1 MGRTSPIRFAAL
13 ALALLTVAA
22 VLFGALNFE
31 QRRKYQTPDDG
42 VTWRDTMDGVQA
54 LAVDQAG
61 PGQRAG
67 IKPGDY
73 VRAVNNVEVRRA
85 TQVTRQLFR
94 SGVWSRATYRLER
107 NRVPFETSLIVA
119 PQDTSSSIKAYLA
132 FVGLLYLFIGL
143 FIFAKRWSAPRAI
156 HFYIFCLVSFI
167 LYSFSSTG
175 KLNAFDWIVYWAN
188 VMALL
193 LQPAL
198 FLHFAM
204 VFPERKSWV
213 ERRRWLLGAIYAPA
227 ALLLLAH
234 ITVATQT
241 LGFLLPSL
249 ETRWLLDRVAVIHLA
264 AYFVAAAAIFE
275 HTYRH
280 AEGIALKQQLKW
292 VTRGTLLG
300 TMPFVLLYA
309 IPFFLG
315 AIPRPWMKLSALS
328 LILIPL
334 TFGYAIVRYRL
345 MDVDIIFKRGVAY
358 TLATASI
365 VAFYFLVVAGLG
377 EFFRTSIPS
386 TGTIGWLLAIVITAL
401 LFQPVK
407 DWIQYRLDRFFY
419 RDRYDYRRTLLEFG
433 RELSSEV
440 HLEKL
445 EGSIVD
451 RLSRTLLVDRIGI
464 FLEDPLEPGRF
475 YLAKSF
481 GLSYESHLDLGFLD
495 PERPELRRGYL
506 FYESPRSVR
515 TEPEALRPTLAQLD
529 LHYYIPCKAQ
539 NRTIAFLGLGK
550 TIDSDFLSSE
560 DVELLQTIAGYVA
573 IAIENARLYQS
584 LELKAAQ
591 VERLKDFSENIIE
604 SINVGIL
611 AADWDDRIE
620 SWNSPLERIYGV
632 PRQEAVGKRLE
643 ELFPAELLA
652 ELALRR
658 EEPRVSCLYKFRLKN
673 REGRTLIT
681 NIFIT
686 PLLGKSQDALGRLLI
701 FDDITERVQFENQL
715 MQAERLTSIGLLAA
729 GVAHEVN
736 TPLAVI
742 SNYAQMLAKQIT
754 ADDQKSKL
762 LDKIIKQ
769 TFRASEIINA
779 LLNFSRT
786 TGSEFSEVDL
796 NKIIQETLAL
806 LEHQFK
812 VSHVEVLSQFERQ
825 IPVIQGNAGKLQQ
838 VFLNLFLNA
847 KDAMPNGGT
856 LTISTA
862 SRDSVVQVEVTD
874 SGAGIAR
881 ENLHRI
887 YDPFF
892 TTKATREGTGLGLAV
907 TYGIVQEHAGKIQ
920 VSSAPGKGTSFRLE
934 FPTVRKPVNV

>member
-1 MGRTSPIRFAAL
+1 MRFAAV
-13 ALALLTVAA
+13 ALAILTVAA
-22 VLFGALNFE
+22 VIFGALNFD
-31 QRRKYQTPDDG
+31 QRRKYASPDDG
-42 VTWRDTMDGVQA
+42 VTWRDTLQGVQS
-54 LAVDQAG
+54 LAVDLAG

-73 VRAVNNVEVRRA
+73 VGAVNGVEVHRV

-94 SGVWSRATYRLER
+94 AGAWSHADYKLER
-107 NRVPFETSLIVA
+107 HGTPFETSLIVA
-119 PQDTSSSIKAYLA
+119 PQDISSSIKTYLA
-132 FVGLLYLFIGL
+132 FVGLLYLFIGV
-143 FIFAKRWSAPRAI
+143 FIFVKRWSAPKAV
-156 HFYIFCLVSFI
+156 HFYVFCLVSFI

-175 KLNAFDWIVYWAN
+175 KLNTFDWIIYWSN
-188 VMALL
+188 VVALL

-198 FLHFAM
+198 FLHFAL

-213 ERRRWLLGAIYAPA
+213 EKHAWVLPAVYAPGL
-227 ALLLLAH
+227 LLLLAH

-241 LGFLLPSL
+241 LGFLVPSL
-249 ETRWLLDRVAVIHLA
+249 ETRWLLDRVAMIHLA
-264 AYFVAAAAIFE
+264 AYFVAAAAVLE

-280 AEGIALKQQLKW
+280 AHGIVLKQQLKW

-300 TMPFVLLYA
+300 TLPFAVLYA
-309 IPFFLG
+309 VPFFLG
-315 AIPRPWMKLSALS
+315 LIPRPWMKLSALS
-328 LILIPL
+328 LIFIPL

-345 MDVDIIFKRGVAY
+345 MDVDIIFKRGMAY

-365 VAFYFLVVAGLG
+365 VALYFVVVAGLG

-401 LFQPVK
+401 LFQPIK

-445 EGSIVD
+445 YRSIMD
-451 RLSRTLLVDRIGI
+451 RLSRTLVVDRISI
-464 FLEDPLEPGRF
+464 FLEDPVEPGRF

-481 GLSYESHLDLGFLD
+481 GLSYDSHLDLRFLD
-495 PERPELRRGYL
+495 PERPEFRRGYL
-506 FYESPRSVR
+506 FYENPRQVR
-515 TEPEALRPTLAQLD
+515 TEPEAVRPTLTQLD

-539 NRTIAFLGLGK
+539 NRTIGFLGLGK
-550 TIDSDFLSSE
+550 TIDGDFLSSE

-584 LELKAAQ
+584 LEQKAEQ
-591 VERLKDFSENIIE
+591 IERLKDFSENIIE

-620 SWNSPLERIYGV
+620 SWNSQMERIYGV
-632 PRQEAVGKRLE
+632 PREAAVGKRLE
-643 ELFPAELLA
+643 ELFPPELLA

-658 EEPRVSCLYKFRLKN
+658 DEPRVSCLYKFHLKN
-673 REGRTLIT
+673 REARTLIM

-701 FDDITERVQFENQL
+701 FDDVTERVHFERQL
-715 MQAERLTSIGLLAA
+715 MQAEKLTSISLLAA

-742 SNYAQMLAKQIT
+742 SNYAQMLAKQM
-754 ADDQKSKL
+754 AGDEQKSKL

-786 TGSEFSEVDL
+786 TGTEFGEVDL
-796 NKIIQETLAL
+796 NKVIRETLAL
-806 LEHQFK
+806 MEHQFK
-812 VSHVEVLSQFERQ
+812 VGRVEVESALGSELPT
-825 IPVIQGNAGKLQQ
+825 IYGNVGKLQQ

-847 KDAMPNGGT
+847 KDAMPRGGR
-856 LTISTA
+856 LTIATTG
-862 SRDSVVQVEVTD
+862 RDSTVQVEVTD
-874 SGAGIAR
+874 TGVGIPR

-892 TTKATREGTGLGLAV
+892 TTKATNQGTGLGLAV
-907 TYGIVQEHAGKIQ
+907 TYGIVREHSGKIQ